1 MEEGEVGMS
10 DSVNNVRNITLRAS
24 KGHYLLAHEAEEA
37 RRRRIEEKRQR
48 RKQELQ
54 EQQEIEWK
62 AFQDA
67 TRRCLKD
74 AHLITT
80 MEELQFRET
89 LHSKYSEICKA
100 HEEEMEAYTERV
112 VSDEARRPM
121 TLSPLLT
128 LTRAREKCL
137 ASARLY
143 GEAAKMQALFSQL
156 EECEHKAAEEH
167 KQQMVERRVR
177 EKWQEIKKRSFSS
190 YQKVFFAQQLK
201 HLQSAERMRAIEA
214 NLRHKASE
222 MAVSHHN
229 QRQALH
235 LPLLDIRSSSK
246 AHQLRSSRGSQLKQ
260 KVNGDHYYVPS
271 LCDMYGSSLEHE

>member
-1 MEEGEVGMS
+1 MEGGEVGMS
-10 DSVNNVRNITLRAS
+10 DSVNSGRNITLLAS
-24 KGHYLLAHEAEEA
+24 KGYYLLAHEAKEA

-48 RKQELQ
+48 RQQEIQ

-67 TRRCLKD
+67 RKRCLED
-74 AHLITT
+74 AHLINT
-80 MEELQFRET
+80 MEELRFRET
-89 LHSKYSEICKA
+89 LHSKYSERCKA
-100 HEEEMEAYTERV
+100 HEEEMEAYTARV

-128 LTRAREKCL
+128 MTRAREKCL
-137 ASARLY
+137 ASARSY
-143 GEAAKMQALFSQL
+143 DEAAKMQALFSRL
-156 EECEHKAAEEH
+156 EEYEHQTAEEQ
-167 KQQMVERRVR
+167 KRQVVEGKIR
-177 EKWQEIKKRSFSS
+177 EKWKEIDKRSLSS
-190 YQKVFFAQQLK
+190 YQKVFFEQQLK
-201 HLQSAERMRAIEA
+201 QLQSAEKMRAIEA

-222 MAVSHHN
+222 MAVSHYN

-246 AHQLRSSRGSQLKQ
+246 AHKLRGSRGSQLKQ

-271 LCDMYGSSLEHE
+271 LCDMYGMFLEHE